1 MAEQIAPGP
10 SLIIKGIF
18 CANYGCFSCSTRCLW
33 DYKTEMNK
41 EKVEKWKKY
50 SCDQR
55 VTGKSSYRWLSYYT
69 SYYGHINRSMLMI
82 FEWQGTK
89 LVARSYKDSTD
100 VLQAKYV
107 AGDVNTPWG
116 TKPNTEE
123 EKNMVMSL
131 SVPEHVY
138 GKWWWG
144 L

>member
-1 MAEQIAPGP
+1 MPITVALAAAQGACE
-10 SLIIKGIF
+10 IIKQKWIKRRWKSGRNIHVIKEWQENRATDD
-18 CANYGCFSCSTRCLW
+18 CRITRHI
-33 DYKTEMNK
+33 
-41 EKVEKWKKY
+41 
-50 SCDQR
+50 
-55 VTGKSSYRWLSYYT
+55 T
-69 SYYGHINRSMLMI
+69 SMQMI